1 MADDRRFQLDE
12 LLIRPGCYLNPQTE
26 VLVVVDDSPSIDGE
40 IFNLEEFEGADWV
53 LISDEVPVDE
63 ASRDELLEDFQAH
76 YHGGDGRDVSE
87 RAVEDPDEDLDDN
100 GDDPRVVPRPGEAV
114 PSLSLAVRP
123 IHYLGVFIPTAVVLE
138 IAGATPLLIFSAAAL
153 GVIPCAAVMG
163 EATEAIAA
171 RTGPGIGGLLNVTFG
186 NAPELIIAF
195 FALEAGL
202 QEVVKASIV
211 GSIIGNIL
219 LVLGAAML
227 VGGLP
232 RDKQTFSATAANA
245 QVAMLFLAL
254 AALILPALFQLI
266 HGGGLPSIGDE
277 RVDFGSEL
285 EQISFGVAL
294 ILLATYV
301 AGLLFSLKTHRAVF
315 NPYSEG
321 EEEETHHWSPKRAG
335 SSSRPPPCLVGLMSE
350 ILVGSIEEASHDIG
364 LSEFFV
370 GVFIVAIVGNA
381 AEHWVAVLVAAK
393 DKMDLAVN
401 IAIGSSAQIALFV
414 APLLVLLS
422 FVVGPAPMALVFN
435 GYELGGLVFAVLIA
449 NLVTQ
454 EGESNWF
461 EGAQLLALYAV
472 LGLVFY
478 FA

>member
-1 MADDRRFQLDE
+1 
-12 LLIRPGCYLNPQTE
+12 
-26 VLVVVDDSPSIDGE
+26 
-40 IFNLEEFEGADWV
+40 
-53 LISDEVPVDE
+53 
-63 ASRDELLEDFQAH
+63 
-76 YHGGDGRDVSE
+76 
-87 RAVEDPDEDLDDN
+87 
-100 GDDPRVVPRPGEAV
+100 
-114 PSLSLAVRP
+114 VRP

-315 NPYSEG
+315 NPYSAA

-335 SSSRPPPCLVGLMSE
+335 IFLAASAVLVGLMSE

>member
-1 MADDRRFQLDE
+1 M
-12 LLIRPGCYLNPQTE
+12 
-26 VLVVVDDSPSIDGE
+26 
-40 IFNLEEFEGADWV
+40 
-53 LISDEVPVDE
+53 
-63 ASRDELLEDFQAH
+63 
-76 YHGGDGRDVSE
+76 
-87 RAVEDPDEDLDDN
+87 
-100 GDDPRVVPRPGEAV
+100 
-114 PSLSLAVRP
+114 RP

-232 RDKQTFSATAANA
+232 RDKQTFSHTAANA

-266 HGGGLPSIGDE
+266 HGGGLPSIGEE

-301 AGLLFSLKTHRAVF
+301 AGLIFSLKTHRAVF
-315 NPYSEG
+315 NPYSED
-321 EEEETHHWSPKRAG
+321 EEEEHHWSVKRAAIFLAG
-335 SSSRPPPCLVGLMSE
+335 AAVLVGLMSE

-422 FVVGPAPMALVFN
+422 FAVGPAPMALVFN